1 MKKVNLEHGHQ
12 SVHLQLVIA
21 RSLVVARVATR
32 VSACSAPRVAARGS
46 ARAAPRV
53 AARVAARA
61 AAVQLLNIDVI
72 GGLNV
77 KFFGSVG
84 ISLGDAI
91 HLTRRSAG
99 LLL

>member
-1 MKKVNLEHGHQ
+1 
-12 SVHLQLVIA
+12 
-21 RSLVVARVATR
+21 
-32 VSACSAPRVAARGS
+32 
-46 ARAAPRV
+46 
-53 AARVAARA
+53 
-61 AAVQLLNIDVI
+61 LLNIDVI